1 MEAPKSSRIVA
12 AMHTES
18 LSLLCEGA
26 ISTVGG
32 GESLRSGY
40 GRPYFKEKNGGG
52 GFCSDIIVVS

>member
-40 GRPYFKEKNGGG
+40 GRPYFKEK
-52 GFCSDIIVVS
+52 DAI